1 MKVKLSDLKLG
12 EEGKVLY
19 LNNDG
24 MIRRRLL
31 DMGFVKGEKVMKVL
45 ESPLKDPTAYKVLNA
60 IVALRNEDGK
70 KIIVEV
76 KR

>member
-1 MKVKLSDLKLG
+1 MKIKLSDLKLG
-12 EEGKVLY
+12 EKGTILY

-24 MIRRRLL
+24 MMRRRLL
-31 DMGFVKGEKVMKVL
+31 DMGFVKGEKVEKVL
-45 ESPLKDPTAYKVLNA
+45 ESPLKDPTAYKILNA
-60 IVALRNEDGK
+60 IVALRNDDGR

>member
-1 MKVKLSDLKLG
+1 MKIRLSDLKLG
-12 EEGKVLY
+12 EEGTILY

-31 DMGFVKGEKVMKVL
+31 DMGFVRGEKVTKVL
-45 ESPLKDPTAYKVLNA
+45 VSPLKDPIAYKILNA

-70 KIIVEV
+70 KIMVEV